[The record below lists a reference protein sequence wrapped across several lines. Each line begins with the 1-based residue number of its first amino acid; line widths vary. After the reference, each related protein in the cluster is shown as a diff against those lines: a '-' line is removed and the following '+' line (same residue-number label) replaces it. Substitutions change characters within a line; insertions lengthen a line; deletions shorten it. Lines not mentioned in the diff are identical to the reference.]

1 MFRLL
6 QMGRLAV
13 CVLQEA
19 TVLWLPPLLCLV
31 LRAPSA
37 AALASVLPKSVSA
50 VHQGEAKLIQLYQIH
65 LVRYF
70 K

>member
-13 CVLQEA
+13 CVLQEV

-37 AALASVLPKSVSA
+37 AALASAEPKSVSA
-50 VHQGEAKLIQLYQIH
+50 VRQGEATQSRSYSKC
-65 LVRYF
+65 V
-70 K
+70 

>member
-31 LRAPSA
+31 PGAPSA
-37 AALASVLPKSVSA
+37 AALASVQLKSVSA
-50 VHQGEAKLIQLYQIH
+50 VHQGEAKLIQLYQI
-65 LVRYF
+65 LLFSYF

>member
-13 CVLQEA
+13 CVLQEV
-19 TVLWLPPLLCLV
+19 TVRWLPPLLGPV

-37 AALASVLPKSVSA
+37 AALASAQPKRVSA
-50 VHQGEAKLIQLYQIH
+50 VHQGEAQH
-65 LVRYF
+65 
-70 K
+70 